1 MSAAVLQ
8 AHATIMSEGSNIN
21 EYYINTA
28 ASVSSGAATRQWHR
42 RAHMEGIYYVQFSA
56 VLHVLDNCVKLQE
69 PGGGESACVGMHPNF
84 RDPLLSCICSTQP
97 CSPQSSEFYSF
108 PPNKQNHISLFLLTF
123 AERSS
128 GLA

>member
-8 AHATIMSEGSNIN
+8 AHATIVSEPNNVN

-84 RDPLLSCICSTQP
+84 RDPPLIWHLSHSALLPTV
-97 CSPQSSEFYSF
+97 FRVLFF
-108 PPNKQNHISLFLLTF
+108 PPKQTEPHFSFLTDIC
-123 AERSS
+123 
-128 GLA
+128 